1 MPRVIRSQRVDA
13 VVLRHYDWGEAD
25 RIITL
30 YTRELGKLRAIAK
43 GVRRIHSRKAGHLQ
57 PFTRTALLLARGRDL
72 WIVTQA
78 QMQEAYLPI
87 RDDLEKT
94 GYAAYVIEL
103 LDRFSYEEG
112 ENSAIYRLLTDVLR
126 RIADEPDAFLAV
138 RYYEIRL
145 LDLLGFRPDL
155 FHCVQCE
162 KEIQPEDQYFSALH
176 GGVLCPGCG
185 VILKART
192 ISMETLKYLR
202 HFQRSSYRDA
212 SRAKLT
218 PGLRDE
224 IESTIQYYL
233 TFFLER
239 SLNSP
244 SFIREVRR
252 KF

>member
-1 MPRVIRSQRVDA
+1 MPKIIRSQRVEA

-25 RIITL
+25 RILTL

-43 GVRRIHSRKAGHLQ
+43 GVRRIRSRKAGHLQ
-57 PFTRTALLLARGRDL
+57 PFTRVALLLARGRDL

-78 QMQEAYLPI
+78 QMQDTYLPI
-87 RDDLEKT
+87 REDLEKT
-94 GYAAYVIEL
+94 GYAAYVVEV

-112 ENSAIYRLLTDVLR
+112 ENRAIYRLLTAVLK

-145 LDLLGFRPDL
+145 LDLLGFRPNL

-162 KEIQPEDQYFSALH
+162 KEIQPQDQYFSALL

-185 VILKART
+185 ITSKARPV
-192 ISMETLKYLR
+192 SLETLKYLR
-202 HFQRSSYRDA
+202 HFQRSSYREA

-218 PGLRDE
+218 PEVRDE
-224 IESTIQYYL
+224 IEAAIQYYL

-244 SFIREVRR
+244 SFIHEVRR
-252 KF
+252 QL